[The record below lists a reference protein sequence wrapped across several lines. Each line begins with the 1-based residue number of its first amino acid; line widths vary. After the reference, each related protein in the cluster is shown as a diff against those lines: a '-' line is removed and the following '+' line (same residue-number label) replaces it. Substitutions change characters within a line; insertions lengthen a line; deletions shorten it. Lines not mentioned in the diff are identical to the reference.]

1 MTQPRGSTTLPGGPP
16 ARSRRVGRLYLAVLA
31 LAGCVALAPQSAP
44 SADISAIRLPPGF
57 AIAIFAK
64 NLGNARF
71 MTLDP
76 RGTLL
81 VSIPRSGRVIALPD
95 DNGDGQ
101 ADSAL
106 PVVEGLELPHGLAF
120 LDGQLYVAETGR
132 IVRFDYDPARHR
144 VLGAPTT
151 VVADLPARGQHWTR
165 TIAIGPDRRLY
176 VSAGSSCNS
185 CEERDPRRAA
195 ITRYDLD
202 GRAGTPFGTGLRNA
216 VGIAF
221 RPGTSELWATVNGRD
236 WFGDDRPSEYVTRI
250 DEGGFYGWPYC
261 HWTPAGPVADPD
273 LGGADRCKTALR
285 PSFLYQAHTAPL
297 GLAFYTGS
305 QFPSEYRGDLFVALH
320 GSWNRAVPVGY
331 KVIRVRLGGTTPV
344 AEDFATGWLVSGRSW
359 GRPVDLAVA
368 PDGALYV
375 SDDSLGVVYR
385 ITYRSR

>member
-1 MTQPRGSTTLPGGPP
+1 VAELGVSHASPDGSGLRRRR
-16 ARSRRVGRLYLAVLA
+16 ARWVLAAALA
-31 LAGCVALAPQSAP
+31 LAGCIGLWSRMAPGAEL
-44 SADISAIRLPPGF
+44 SAIQLPPGF
-57 AIAIFAK
+57 AIDFFAK
-64 NLGNARF
+64 DLDNARF
-71 MTLDP
+71 LTLDP

-81 VSIPRSGRVIALPD
+81 VSVPRSGRVIALPD

-106 PVVEGLELPHGLAF
+106 PVVEGLDLPHGLAF
-120 LDGQLYVAETGR
+120 FDGQLYVAETGR
-132 IVRFDYDPARHR
+132 VVRFDYDVARRR
-144 VLGAPTT
+144 VRGAPT
-151 VVADLPARGQHWTR
+151 VVVPDLPPRGQHWTR

-176 VSAGSSCNS
+176 VSAGSTCNS

-195 ITRYDLD
+195 ITRYELD
-202 GRAGTPFGTGLRNA
+202 GRSGTPFGTGLRNA

-236 WFGDDRPSEYVTRI
+236 WLGDDRPSEYVTRI

-261 HWTPAGPVADPD
+261 HWTPAGPVTDPD
-273 LGGADRCKTALR
+273 LGAGDRCKTARR

-297 GLAFYTGS
+297 GLAFYTGA
-305 QFPSEYRGDLFVALH
+305 QFPPEYRGDLFVALH

-331 KVIRVRLGGTTPV
+331 KVIRVKLGGASPV
-344 AEDFATGWLVSGRSW
+344 AEDFASGWLVGGKSW

-368 PDGALYV
+368 RDGALYV

-385 ITYRSR
+385 ITYRGH